1 MRVFPAGL
9 AGPHEAHSPPG
20 KLQTAMQTVSK
31 SPTPTQQNYVLNG
44 RVMKSEV
51 ECLKV

>member
-1 MRVFPAGL
+1 MCVFPVGL

-31 SPTPTQQNYVLNG
+31 PPTPTQQNYVLNG
-44 RVMKSEV
+44 RVMESEV
-51 ECLKV
+51 DRLKA